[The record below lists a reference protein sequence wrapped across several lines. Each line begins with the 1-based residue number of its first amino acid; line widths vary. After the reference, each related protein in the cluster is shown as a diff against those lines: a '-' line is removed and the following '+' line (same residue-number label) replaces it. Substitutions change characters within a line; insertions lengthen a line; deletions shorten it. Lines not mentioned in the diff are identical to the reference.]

1 MQQQPSA
8 QQQPSVTPSKPTHRQ
23 ANWPGQIESVSTSPR
38 KAVLV
43 GFALIAACVAGMGL
57 WGATA
62 PIASAVL
69 ADGQVVVASK
79 RRQIQHPTGG
89 VIRAIHVDD
98 GAHVEQGAL
107 LVELEDLDAADRH
120 TRTRDAFY
128 LALAGEARLIAETSD
143 HPTPTFSPELLAAA
157 AIEPSVKAIADG
169 QKQFFEVRRVEIFG
183 QLKMLQ
189 ERREQLAGELKAY
202 QAEQVATKAQI
213 AMTSRE
219 LKTVE
224 DLYEQGL
231 TTRTRVFSLRREI
244 AQMTGNAGRL
254 TAQCAR
260 IQSAMLESDLKLL
273 QIRNELQT
281 QIQGELRD
289 TQAKL
294 PNLRDQFRAA
304 NQAFERMKIRAPVAG
319 TIMASRTNT
328 LGAVVQPGDT
338 VLEIVPAND
347 RLRVEVQLRPIDV
360 DSIHVGLE
368 TEIRLTG
375 LSQRDSL
382 PLHGRVTHV
391 SADSMQDRQTNATYF
406 VAHVDLPK
414 SEIARL
420 GAGQMH
426 PGMPASVT
434 IKTGERTALAYLTQP
449 LSDSIN
455 RAWRE

>member
-1 MQQQPSA
+1 MQQQPDA
-8 QQQPSVTPSKPTHRQ
+8 QQTDTRHRM
-23 ANWPGQIESVSTSPR
+23 ANWPDKIAGVSTNTR
-38 KAVLV
+38 RAAVA
-43 GFALIAACVAGMGL
+43 GFTLIAVCLGGMGL
-57 WGATA
+57 WGATV
-62 PIASAVL
+62 PIASAVV

-89 VIRAIHVDD
+89 VIRAIHVED
-98 GAHVEQGAL
+98 GARVLAGAVL
-107 LVELEDLDAADRH
+107 LELDDADASDRY

-128 LALAGEARLIAETSD
+128 VAMASQARLIAETLD
-143 HPTPTFSPELLAAA
+143 HESLEFPSELLAAA
-157 AIEPSVKAIADG
+157 TNEASVNAIADG
-169 QKQFFEVRRVEIFG
+169 QRQLFAVRRVELFG

-189 ERREQLAGELKAY
+189 QRREQLAGELNAY
-202 QAEQVATKAQI
+202 QAEHSATKSQI
-213 AMTSRE
+213 AMTKSE
-219 LKTVE
+219 LKTV
-224 DLYEQGL
+224 DALYEQGF

-273 QIRNELQT
+273 QTRNELQT
-281 QIQGELRD
+281 NLQRELRD

-294 PNLRDQFRAA
+294 PNLRDQYRAA
-304 NQAFERMKIRAPVAG
+304 SLAHERMKIRAPVAG
-319 TIMASRTNT
+319 TVMASRTNT
-328 LGAVVQPGDT
+328 QGGVVQPGDT
-338 VLEIVPAND
+338 VLEIIPAND
-347 RLRVEVQLRPIDV
+347 RLRVEVQVRPADV
-360 DSIHVGLE
+360 DSISVGLD

-375 LSQRDSL
+375 LSQRDSI
-382 PLHGRVTHV
+382 PLHGRVSHI
-391 SADSMQDRQTNATYF
+391 SADSMQDQRSNATYF
-406 VAHVDLPK
+406 VAQIDLPLT
-414 SEIARL
+414 EIARL